1 MFAQN
6 IIMPIVNLVTA
17 NGSVNIINVAP
28 IAKQMTS
35 KRFLL
40 FVVLLILFLLILT
53 T

>member
-6 IIMPIVNLVTA
+6 IIKSIANLVTA
-17 NGSVNIINVAP
+17 NGSVHIINVTA
-28 IAKQMTS
+28 IARQMTG

-40 FVVLLILFLLILT
+40 FVVLSILFLLILT